1 MQVRAEKSKRWTL
14 SGFLDHFI
22 PAELQ
27 ADPASH
33 RRARMFMI
41 SHVFGPILGNTLP
54 IYLYVMNICRD
65 YRVFVFFFSIL
76 AFWAYPFALRWSKR
90 YSTLSVISVQNLI
103 FCGLWACYAFG
114 GLSSPFLPWLLI
126 FPLLAFLYLPPG
138 GWLRNLLLV
147 QIFGSTG
154 AFIAMIMLG
163 HKTPYIDLETM
174 QTIGMISM
182 GSVAVYF
189 AMMAMYFAR
198 MFNEQ
203 KNFTR
208 ELRSLDSI
216 SDNVQNLTISA
227 QQASAAK
234 ANFVASMSHELRT
247 PLNAIIG
254 YSHLLMEEAA
264 DEQDEESLQDLRNVH
279 ESGSS
284 LLRLIDDI
292 LDYSRIE
299 AGKMPINP
307 TFGAMDRHVEEW
319 RAPIDKALAGTDCAV
334 DFKVAIDGEMA
345 GKTDWKIMGQALQH
359 LCAATASRRDG
370 GRIELEIGRDSD
382 ENFVLAVVDF
392 DKDGDIREPQAV
404 LDSFEHEDDASAS
417 KYGGT
422 GIEMVLAQKFA
433 QLLGGRILTSL
444 HGVRPANRL
453 IIPAQFVEE
462 LAIAEAA

>member
-1 MQVRAEKSKRWTL
+1 MQSWAEKSKRWTL

-22 PAELQ
+22 PAELL

-41 SHVFGPILGNTLP
+41 SHVFGPFLGNSLP
-54 IYLYVMNICRD
+54 AYLYIMDICRD

-76 AFWAYPFALRWSKR
+76 AFWAYPFALRWTKL
-90 YSTLSVISVQNLI
+90 YSTLAVISVQNLI

-114 GLSSPFLPWLLI
+114 GLSSPFLPWILI
-126 FPLLAFLYLPPG
+126 FPLLAFLYLPQD
-138 GWLRNLLLV
+138 GWLRNVLLL
-147 QIFGSTG
+147 QIFGSAG
-154 AFIAMIMLG
+154 GFIALMLSG
-163 HKTPYIDLETM
+163 HQTPYIDLKTM

-189 AMMAMYFAR
+189 AMMALYFAR

-203 KNFTR
+203 RAFTK

-216 SDNVQNLTISA
+216 SDNVQNLTLSA

-264 DEQDEESLQDLRNVH
+264 DEQDDELLQDLRNVH
-279 ESGSS
+279 ESGSN

-299 AGKMPINP
+299 AGKMPLNP
-307 TFGAMDRHVEEW
+307 TYGSIATHVGEW
-319 RAPIDKALAGTDCAV
+319 RTPIEKALAASQCAV
-334 DFKVAIDGEMA
+334 DFKLPATGELA

-359 LCAATASRRDG
+359 ICAATAGRRSG
-370 GRIELEIGRDSD
+370 GRIELEISKHASR
-382 ENFVLAVVDF
+382 EFAFAVVDF
-392 DKDGDIREPQAV
+392 DEDGGIREPQAI
-404 LDSFEHEDDASAS
+404 LDSFEHEDDDSAS

-422 GIEMVLAQKFA
+422 GIEMVLAQKFV
-433 QLLGGRILTSL
+433 QLLGGRIETSPS
-444 HGVRPANRL
+444 GARPANLL
-453 IIPAQFVEE
+453 IIPAICSDDVK
-462 LAIAEAA
+462 LAEAA